1 MPPKPF
7 FSSTPLKTKEIN
19 KIYDEEK
26 ENYLQTAITIN
37 KTDLDAAVE
46 NAEESSKEVI
56 NDIIGSTP
64 GLIVD
69 DKLNLDKQ
77 FEYNSND
84 LERTFDLSNQVQ
96 ERLDNLLSLIKE
108 KTLPSIDMWMTEKPT
123 EELPN
128 NSLSGEKSDI
138 KTEDI
143 YIDDNY
149 LDNIQFFPKPST
161 DDRKD
166 FEIKVGGDNLIVYK
180 SPMLTTVNIS
190 RKNLKDVLNNILEDL
205 SANIEKISKRIVD
218 KKRLEEK
225 LENSKNLLIK

>member
-7 FSSTPLKTKEIN
+7 SSTTPLKTKEIN

-26 ENYLQTAITIN
+26 KNYLQTAITIN

-46 NAEESSKEVI
+46 NAEENSKEVI

-69 DKLNLDKQ
+69 DKLNLDKL

-96 ERLDNLLSLIKE
+96 ERLDNLLSLMKE
-108 KTLPSIDMWMTEKPT
+108 STRPSIDMWMTEKPT

-128 NSLSGEKSDI
+128 DPLRGEKSDI
-138 KTEDI
+138 ETEDI
-143 YIDDNY
+143 YINDNY
-149 LDNIQFFPKPST
+149 LDNIHFFPRSYT

-166 FEIKVGGDNLIVYK
+166 FEIKVGGDDLIV
-180 SPMLTTVNIS
+180 
-190 RKNLKDVLNNILEDL
+190 
-205 SANIEKISKRIVD
+205 
-218 KKRLEEK
+218 
-225 LENSKNLLIK
+225 